1 MKELS
6 EKGEKREKRER
17 ERSSIRRYTIH
28 THQHIIFFVAC
39 LLLSFFLFTFLT
51 SSLRTIDTSPPSGL
65 LYPDSSTLLYALL
78 TPSALSP
85 TIYSQPPPHLSLPPV
100 SLHPPRKGEH
110 RGPEKVKRDIGRGK
124 KRKEKRKKGKRE
136 GEKTKKKKKE
146 TLYPR
151 TIAALLLR
159 CT

>member
-28 THQHIIFFVAC
+28 THQHIIFFLAC

-65 LYPDSSTLLYALL
+65 LYPDSSTLLYSSHTLHSLAYHIL
-78 TPSALSP
+78 P
-85 TIYSQPPPHLSLPPV
+85 TPPHLSLPPV